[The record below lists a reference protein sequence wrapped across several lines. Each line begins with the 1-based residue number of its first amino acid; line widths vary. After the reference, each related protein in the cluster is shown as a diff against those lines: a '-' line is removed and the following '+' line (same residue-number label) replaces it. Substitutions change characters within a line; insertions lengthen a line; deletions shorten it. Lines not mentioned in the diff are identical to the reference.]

1 MAVAARMQMVVNDGN
16 LDSNP
21 SSVQIE
27 VINAQTVAI
36 IAVQNGATVIASL
49 YLGVFKNANM
59 QNTLLN
65 KLNALLANIEAG
77 KYEDALGQL
86 QNDILK
92 KTDGCA
98 IAGGA
103 G

>member
-1 MAVAARMQMVVNDGN
+1 M
-16 LDSNP
+16 
-21 SSVQIE
+21 
-27 VINAQTVAI
+27 
-36 IAVQNGATVIASL
+36 IASL

-92 KTDGCA
+92 KTDRCA